1 MPVVV
6 SWSPGV
12 LHPVRPWTVASQN
25 GFMIQLI
32 VGLEKTSAMIM
43 PTMMARAA
51 LTTRLRSSRR
61 WSIRGI
67 RPSGLACCLER
78 T

>member
-1 MPVVV
+1 MPVTV
-6 SWSPGV
+6 SWSPNPLQPV
-12 LHPVRPWTVASQN
+12 LPLIVASQN
-25 GFMIQLI
+25 GRMIQWI
-32 VGLEKTSAMIM
+32 VGLEKQSAMIM
-43 PTMMARAA
+43 PTIMASAA

-78 T
+78 R

>member
-1 MPVVV
+1 MPVTV
-6 SWSPGV
+6 SWSPIV
-12 LHPVRPWTVASQN
+12 LHPVWPLTEASQN
-25 GFMIQLI
+25 GRMIQWI
-32 VGLEKTSAMIM
+32 VGLEKHSAMIM

-78 T
+78 M